1 MNTEKVK
8 DLREKIM
15 KGLDLTYER
24 LIAARLKDDLDLV
37 VSRNGKIVR
46 VKAKDLISKK

>member
-1 MNTEKVK
+1 MNIEKVK

-24 LIAARLKDDLDLV
+24 LIASKLKDNSDLV
-37 VSRNGKIVR
+37 ISRNGKVVR
-46 VKAKDLISKK
+46 VKAKDLINKK